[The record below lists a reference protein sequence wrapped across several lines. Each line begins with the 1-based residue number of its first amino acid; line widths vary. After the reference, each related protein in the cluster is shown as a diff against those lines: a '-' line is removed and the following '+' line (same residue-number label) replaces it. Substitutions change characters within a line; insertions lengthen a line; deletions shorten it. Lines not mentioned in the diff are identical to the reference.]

1 MYSPSTKLVLG
12 LPRKSNM
19 RYFRIFLLHFQDVFQ
34 NRGRSFIYFIMGF
47 LNPALQLLFWSGAI
61 ANDSGVGSYWS
72 FNEMASYYLLI
83 TVATSFLVVHIEQ
96 DIAFLD
102 IKEGRLSKFLLHPFS
117 YFIAKF
123 MEEFPWRIIQGMFGL
138 AAFMMVT
145 FITRIPFPFVSN
157 PSQIFV
163 VSIICLLALSIS
175 YTLKMV
181 LGLFALW
188 TTDFW
193 GILSIE
199 EVVFLIFGGFVM
211 PLTYYPVL
219 LEQLSYFLPLAY
231 IVYFPVIGIQGKL
244 SMLDMYQTI
253 IIQLIWVLLLY
264 GLYRLLW
271 YIGVRKYT
279 GVGQ

>member
-1 MYSPSTKLVLG
+1 
-12 LPRKSNM
+12 M

-61 ANDSGVGSYWS
+61 ANNSGSSSYWS

-96 DIAFLD
+96 DVAFLD

-123 MEEFPWRIIQGMFGL
+123 MEEFPWRITQGMFGL
-138 AAFMMVT
+138 AAFMIINI
-145 FITRIPFPFVSN
+145 ITRIPFPFISN
-157 PSQIFV
+157 PLQIFV
-163 VSIICLLALSIS
+163 VSILCLLALSIS

-181 LGLFALW
+181 MGLLALW

-199 EVVFLIFGGFVM
+199 EVAFLIFGGFVM

-219 LEQLSYFLPLAY
+219 LEKLSYFLPLAY

-244 SMLDMYQTI
+244 SMIVMYQII
-253 IIQLIWVLLLY
+253 IIQLIWVSLLY

-271 YIGVRKYT
+271 YTGVRKYT